1 MVFSVRYATLNFESR
16 LSVAAISGEGRRSK
30 SNHVGQDRFGPDPR
44 NWKHLDA
51 EDVDGF
57 FPERHFIAG
66 FFKVSQIMH
75 INKHQPIHI
84 HSTRILSIRIFSIR
98 VHSMRIRSIRIH
110 SKGSTYPVLSI
121 RIVSIHIQYVSH
133 QYVSIQCIS
142 IQCLSIQKVCIS
154 RNGNVSKYKT
164 YPCISLHQQEWQ

>member
-84 HSTRILSIRIFSIR
+84 HSTRILSRRIFSIR

-110 SKGSTYPVLSI
+110 SKGSTYPVNTYRFHTYSIYIPPI
-121 RIVSIHIQYVSH
+121 RIHSMHIHSMHIH
-133 QYVSIQCIS
+133 P
-142 IQCLSIQKVCIS
+142 K
-154 RNGNVSKYKT
+154 GM
-164 YPCISLHQQEWQ
+164 HQQEWQCI